1 MKNNTLLIILG
12 AAAVLYY
19 LQMQKQ
25 QNELEAKQPSALQPQ
40 YSDNDLI
47 ANIGSPSR
55 ILRRVNKTV

>member
-25 QNELEAKQPSALQPQ
+25 QNELENGQPSALQPQ
-40 YSDNDLI
+40 YSETKVT